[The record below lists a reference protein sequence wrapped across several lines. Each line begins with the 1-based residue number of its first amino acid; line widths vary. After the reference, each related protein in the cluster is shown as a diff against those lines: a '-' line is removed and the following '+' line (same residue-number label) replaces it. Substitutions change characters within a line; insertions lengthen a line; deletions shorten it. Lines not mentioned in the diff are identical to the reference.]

1 MATAG
6 RDDRP
11 VEHFDKRPGGSYR
24 LVLTYADASA
34 ARGTSAADSDVV
46 DARFVEIVPEE
57 GVTAASREEQKRCAD
72 SVALPQRAKGAAAD
86 GITRKQR
93 GNDALLTPRFA
104 VASGLDSSPGAA

>member
-1 MATAG
+1 VATAG

-46 DARFVEIVPEE
+46 DARFVEIVPAE
-57 GVTAASREEQKRCAD
+57 GVTAALRDMQHSSRRRE
-72 SVALPQRAKGAAAD
+72 
-86 GITRKQR
+86 
-93 GNDALLTPRFA
+93 RFA
-104 VASGLDSSPGAA
+104 STGSRSPRHRCIRAW